1 MIEPVMV
8 QGCDVVIGMVD
19 IDVEVVVEVVVVDA
33 GLVAVVA
40 DVVVVEPLELDK
52 EQFEH

>member
-1 MIEPVMV
+1 MVQVMV
-8 QGCDVVIGMVD
+8 QGCDVVMVV
-19 IDVEVVVEVVVVDA
+19 IELDVEVVVEVVVVDS

>member
-1 MIEPVMV
+1 MI
-8 QGCDVVIGMVD
+8 VVVELE
-19 IDVEVVVEVVVVDA
+19 VEVVVEVVVVNA